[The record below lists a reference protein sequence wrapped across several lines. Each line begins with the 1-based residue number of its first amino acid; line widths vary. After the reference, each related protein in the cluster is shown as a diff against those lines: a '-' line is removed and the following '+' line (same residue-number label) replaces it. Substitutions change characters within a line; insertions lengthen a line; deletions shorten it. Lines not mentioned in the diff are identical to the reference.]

1 MSGEKN
7 PMQRA
12 QELSRPQL
20 PKRFYKQVTVEPED
34 DGFSIRLD
42 ARVLKT
48 PGRNTLSLPGEALAR
63 LVADEW
69 DAQAEEV
76 NPATMPITRLANTA
90 IDGVERVKGEVAKDI
105 ASYACSDLLCY
116 RAEGPEALIALQQE
130 TWDPLIAWFAEAHG
144 MPLRLA
150 EGVMPVEQDTAR
162 ADTVGERLADLS
174 ALELAALH
182 TLTTLSGSAVIAL
195 AVHGGRIDP
204 DAAWTAAHVDED
216 WQISQWGEDTEAMAR
231 RAMRRREF
239 EAAAN
244 VLSAL
249 RAIGSQ

>member
-20 PKRFYKQVTVEPED
+20 PKRFYKQVAVER
-34 DGFSIRLD
+34 DGEGFCIKLD

-48 PGRNTLSLPGEALAR
+48 PGRQTLRLPSEDLAR
-63 LVADEW
+63 LIADEW

-76 NPATMPITRLANTA
+76 NPASMPLTRLANTA
-90 IDGVERVKGEVAKDI
+90 LDGVERVKAEVGKDI

-116 RAEGPEALIALQQE
+116 RAEGPEALVAIQRE
-130 TWDPLIAWFAEAHG
+130 TWDPLIAWFTRAHG
-144 MPLRLA
+144 MTLKLA
-150 EGVMPVEQDTAR
+150 EGVMPVEQDR
-162 ADTVGERLADLS
+162 AAADAIGEKLAALS

-195 AVHGGRIDP
+195 GVLDGEVDP
-204 DAAWTAAHVDED
+204 DTAWTAAHVDED
-216 WQISQWGEDTEAMAR
+216 WQICQWGEDAEAKAR
-231 RAMRRREF
+231 RAMRRGEF
-239 EAAAN
+239 DAASR
-244 VLSAL
+244 VLVSL
-249 RAIGSQ
+249 RASA